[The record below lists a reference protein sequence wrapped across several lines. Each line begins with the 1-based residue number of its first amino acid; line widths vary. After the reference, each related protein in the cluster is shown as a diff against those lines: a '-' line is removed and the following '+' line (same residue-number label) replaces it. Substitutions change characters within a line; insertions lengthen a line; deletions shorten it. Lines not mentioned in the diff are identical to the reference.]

1 MLGRYV
7 SPDYQM
13 MERGRAS
20 KSILLQ
26 DFRINQT
33 KNKQR
38 RVKHSVLFISIVA
51 MRYHYHCAW
60 QLSDDFF

>member
-38 RVKHSVLFISIVA
+38 RVKHSVLFT
-51 MRYHYHCAW
+51 
-60 QLSDDFF
+60 Q

>member
-38 RVKHSVLFISIVA
+38 RVNHSVLFSGYA
-51 MRYHYHCAW
+51 
-60 QLSDDFF
+60 LSLSLCLTALRRFF

>member
-1 MLGRYV
+1 MVMLGRYV

-51 MRYHYHCAW
+51 MHYHYH
-60 QLSDDFF
+60 